1 MCDERKQNF
10 LSPSFSL
17 FFCCF
22 LHCTLTEGLEERLRL
37 VERLVSRS
45 LPRKEKERL
54 AETGVGQSSSG
65 QHGSRVFS
73 ECIGNVQRK
82 RKVDANSSI
91 CQFFGK
97 WRVTEVVA

>member
-1 MCDERKQNF
+1 MRREKADLPLAKLLPIF
-10 LSPSFSL
+10 LLFSA
-17 FFCCF
+17 
-22 LHCTLTEGLEERLRL
+22 LHRLTERLRVCAT

-54 AETGVGQSSSG
+54 AKTGVGQSSSG

-97 WRVTEVVA
+97 WRVTEIVA